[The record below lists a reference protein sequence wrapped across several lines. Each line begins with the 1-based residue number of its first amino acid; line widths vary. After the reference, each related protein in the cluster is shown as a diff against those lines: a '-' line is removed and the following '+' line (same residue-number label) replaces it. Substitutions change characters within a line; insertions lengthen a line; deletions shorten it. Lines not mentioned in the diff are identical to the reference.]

1 MEITHFLEALWQLSI
16 AMAPYILFGLVF
28 AGILH
33 EIVPDSIVTK
43 HLGSD
48 NVSSVVKSTLFGI
61 PLPVCS
67 CGVIPLATSIKKS
80 GASKGA
86 TLSFLISTPITGVD
100 SILATYGIFGWI
112 FTIYRII
119 TSMIIAVAAGIL
131 TNVFGKSDEKENEE
145 TDKKSS
151 VSKTTFGVVGVQH
164 PTQTAFT
171 PKATNQPQTF
181 STLSA
186 QPSTLTSQTKA
197 SPSDANHHS
206 SFLIPHSLFASAPEA
221 PSCCSSDSCS
231 DNKTKGFSFTAAM
244 KYAFITLLGDIAKPL
259 FWGLLLGALI
269 TVAIPDNLSE
279 LLKTYN
285 WLSYLIVIAI
295 AVPMYVCATAS
306 LPIAAGLMLS
316 GVSAGAAF
324 VFLSAGPATNTV
336 TIGVVKKMLG
346 SRSLAIYLGT
356 IVIGSILFGLGLDF
370 VFDASNIDPASLV
383 HMDEHS
389 GIIAT
394 LSAVV
399 LWGMVLY
406 FIAKP
411 WFTKKSECS
420 GGSCCGS

>member
-1 MEITHFLEALWQLSI
+1 MEITHFFEALWQLSI
-16 AMAPYILFGLVF
+16 AMAPYIIFGLAF

-43 HLGSD
+43 HLGQD
-48 NVSSVVKSTLFGI
+48 NISSVIKSTVFGI

-112 FTIYRII
+112 FTLYRGV
-119 TSMIIAVAAGIL
+119 TSMIIATVAGIL
-131 TNVFGKSDEKENEE
+131 TNIFDKESEVKKE
-145 TDKKSS
+145 TVKKPAFS
-151 VSKTTFGVVGVQH
+151 VMA
-164 PTQTAFT
+164 PQTATSFSMNA
-171 PKATNQPQTF
+171 PKKEESC
-181 STLSA
+181 STG
-186 QPSTLTSQTKA
+186 TG
-197 SPSDANHHS
+197 
-206 SFLIPHSLFASAPEA
+206 
-221 PSCCSSDSCS
+221 SCCSESNEEKKD
-231 DNKTKGFSFTAAM
+231 FSFTAAM
-244 KYAFITLLGDIAKPL
+244 KYAFVTLLGDIAKPL

-269 TVAIPDNLSE
+269 TVAIPENLSGI
-279 LLKTYN
+279 LKEYS
-285 WLSYLIVIAI
+285 WLSYLIVIII

-346 SRSLAIYLGT
+346 TKSLFIYLGSI
-356 IVIGSILFGLGLDF
+356 IVGSLLFGLGLDYI
-370 VFDASNIDPASLV
+370 FDKSDIDPASLI
-383 HMDEHS
+383 HMHEEG

-394 LSAVV
+394 VSALL
-399 LWGMVLY
+399 LWAMILR
-406 FIAKP
+406 FLAKP
-411 WFTKKSECS
+411 YFKKKEDCNGGNCCS
-420 GGSCCGS
+420 